1 MNLIFFLQ
9 ASKPQREKGSKQ
21 GVGVCGGHWEVRIVS
36 ENMEIGWEKEVDYFD
51 PGVKCKRLLAV
62 INGYQ

>member
-1 MNLIFFLQ
+1 M
-9 ASKPQREKGSKQ
+9 
-21 GVGVCGGHWEVRIVS
+21 GGHWQVRIVS